1 MNKKEQL
8 IEFNVQDIISFIVE
22 DTGVEFDEA
31 MNRFYSSETFDKL
44 QDPETGL
51 YLESPA
57 YVYGIYLDECKI
69 GSLEKIIL

>member
-8 IEFNVQDIISFIVE
+8 IEFNAHDIISFIVE

-44 QDPETGL
+44 QDSETGL
-51 YLESPA
+51 YLESPS
-57 YVYGIYLDECKI
+57 YVYEIYLDE
-69 GSLEKIIL
+69 